1 MRKLCFDETVRALW
15 DGQGKKHQMHHDT
28 NTVMNYRRVA
38 IVKSSIYKPLFKP
51 LEFCLIVLFP
61 QCYVSKRFNQIHE
74 FFLKKNT

>member
-51 LEFCLIVLFP
+51 LEFCLIVLFS
-61 QCYVSKRFNQIHE
+61 QCYVF
-74 FFLKKNT
+74 KKIQSDT